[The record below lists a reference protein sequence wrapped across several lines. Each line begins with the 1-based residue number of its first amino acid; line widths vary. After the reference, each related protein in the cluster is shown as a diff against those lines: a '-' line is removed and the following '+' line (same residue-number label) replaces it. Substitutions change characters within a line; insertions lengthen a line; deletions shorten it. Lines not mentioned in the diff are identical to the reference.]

1 MALAARLLNTST
13 PAVRPPLR
21 LARVKVQVLP
31 TTPVDQLRLP
41 TTPVDQLRLPTTPA
55 GRRRLPTTPAGRR
68 RQRMG
73 PRTRHHVLPHLRS
86 TPRLTHR
93 IQQIEIQPQRLAL
106 TMLLTPLCMNA

>member
-1 MALAARLLNTST
+1 MVQVNPRLRRLAQVDRLLNTLT
-13 PAVRPPLR
+13 LAVRQRLR
-21 LARVKVQVLP
+21 
-31 TTPVDQLRLP
+31 TTPVDQL
-41 TTPVDQLRLPTTPA
+41 
-55 GRRRLPTTPAGRR
+55 RLPTTPAGRR